1 MSNNQRLKYHLIGIG
16 GIGMSG
22 LAHILHGRGDVVSGS
37 DKQGSDAVDRLRA
50 EGMNITVGHDAA
62 AVLGADIVVY
72 SAAISQDNPEIV
84 EARRLGIPTIERSV
98 MLGRLMEPYRYRI
111 SVSGTHG
118 KTTTTS
124 MIDAIFE
131 SGGLNATTLI
141 GGNLASLGGNA
152 RLGDNS
158 IILAEACEAFASF
171 LQLHSSIAVVT
182 NIEAE
187 HLDYYATAE
196 NVEKAFRQFIDRVD
210 ADGCVIANWD
220 DPTVRRVCEGL
231 DRRIVRFGFN
241 NEEVDWWADDIDI
254 STPEPSFTLIR
265 RGNSLGRILL
275 RAPGMHNIAN
285 SLAATAVAH
294 EMGIRFDAIAEGL
307 RGFRGT
313 GRRFE
318 VLYYGDAMVVDDYAH
333 HPSEI
338 KATLAAA
345 KSAYDRRI
353 TAVYQPHLYSRTKAF
368 QNEIADALSV
378 ADEVIVAPIYGAR
391 EQPIDGVT
399 SEIIVDL
406 MRQSGFEK
414 VRYAADK
421 GAIADQL
428 AASISQNDM
437 VLVLGA
443 GDIRQVSERLAELL
457 ISKRP
462 VRFKGKIIENEPM
475 SKHTTLGV
483 GGPADYYVLVND
495 ENELADLMKHI
506 YTNNLPWMILG
517 DGANLL
523 VSDKGIRGV
532 VIRLSGQLEAIE
544 VKGNTITAGSAA
556 VISKVADVAA
566 DHSLTGLEGVGTVPG
581 SVGGAIVM
589 NAGTHRGY
597 IDVVTSS
604 VRVVTEMGD
613 IRTLSAEECGF
624 SYRNSRF
631 QTDRSLIIT
640 SATFNLA
647 PGDGAAIRGHL
658 ETMRQHRAETQP
670 RGKSAGCFFKNPPN
684 LSAGRLIESVGGK
697 GLREGGAEVS
707 DIHANFILNTRN
719 ASASDLYSLAERVRE
734 MVLQK
739 HGVELEYEVR
749 LVGEW

>member
-22 LAHILHGRGDVVSGS
+22 IAHILHGRGDVVTGS
-37 DKQGSDAVDRLRA
+37 DRQDSAALDKLRA
-50 EGMNITVGHDAA
+50 EGIKVTVGHEAA
-62 AVLGADIVVY
+62 SVHGADVVVY

-84 EARRLGIPTIERSV
+84 EARRLEIPTIERSI
-98 MLGRLMEPYRYRI
+98 MLGRLMEPYRHRI

-124 MIDAIFE
+124 MIDSIFE
-131 SGGLNATTLI
+131 SSGLDATTLI

-152 RLGDNS
+152 RLGGNS
-158 IILAEACEAFASF
+158 VILTEACEAFASF
-171 LQLHSSIAVVT
+171 LQLYSSIAVVT
-182 NIEAE
+182 NIEPE

-196 NVEKAFRQFIDRVD
+196 NVEKAFRQFIEQVD

-220 DPTVRRVCEGL
+220 DPTVRRVCEGH
-231 DRRIVRFGFN
+231 DRRIVRFGFQDQ
-241 NEEVDWWADDIDI
+241 VDWQAIDIDI
-254 STPEPSFTLIR
+254 STPEPSFTLIHQ
-265 RGNSLGRILL
+265 GNPLGRVQI
-275 RAPGMHNIAN
+275 RVPGMHNIAN
-285 SLAATAVAH
+285 SLAAAAVAH
-294 EMGIRFDAIAEGL
+294 EMGASFDAIAEGL
-307 RGFRGT
+307 RSFRGT

-338 KATLAAA
+338 KATLTAA
-345 KSAYDRRI
+345 KAAYDRRI
-353 TAVYQPHLYSRTKAF
+353 IAVYQPHLYSRTQAF
-368 QNEIADALSV
+368 QNEIADALSM
-378 ADEVIVAPIYGAR
+378 ADEVVVAPIYGAR
-391 EQPIDGVT
+391 EEPLEGVN
-399 SEIIVDL
+399 SEIIVAL
-406 MRQSGFEK
+406 MKQSGFAD
-414 VRYAADK
+414 VRHVADK
-421 GAIADQL
+421 DAIVDQL
-428 AASISQNDM
+428 AASIDQNDM
-437 VLVLGA
+437 VIVLGA

-462 VRFKGKIIENEPM
+462 LPFKGRIIENEPM

-483 GGPADYYVLVND
+483 GGPADYFVLVND

-506 YTNNLPWMILG
+506 YANNLPWMILG

-532 VIRLSGQLEAIE
+532 VIRLGDQLEAIE

-556 VISKVADVAA
+556 AISKVADVAA
-566 DHSLTGLEGVGTVPG
+566 EHSLTGLEGVGTVPG

-597 IDVVTSS
+597 IDAVTTS
-604 VRVVTEMGD
+604 VRVVTETGD
-613 IRTLSAEECGF
+613 IRTLSKEECGF

-631 QTDRSLIIT
+631 QTDHSIIIT
-640 SATFNLA
+640 SATFALA
-647 PGDGAAIRGHL
+647 PGDSEAIRSHL
-658 ETMRQHRAETQP
+658 ATVRQHRAETQP
-670 RGKSAGCFFKNPPN
+670 KGKSAGCFFKNPPN
-684 LSAGRLIESVGGK
+684 MSAGKLIEAAGGK

-707 DIHANFILNTRN
+707 GIHANFILNARS
-719 ASASDLYSLAERVRE
+719 ASASDLYALAERVRE
-734 MVLQK
+734 MVIQK
-739 HGVELEYEVR
+739 HGIELEYEVR